1 MPVIQY
7 QDDKYFRLM
16 MLSLLIHD
24 FIHDY
29 GAIGAL
35 NRIKSLEEIS
45 QSIFQGQ
52 IITGPSQNGG
62 YDPPQK
68 GKSKRGVNVDKQ
80 RQRRADMKHL
90 NDKQTQEST
99 IVLKRLGV
107 TVEDASELSQ
117 LGIDPTFFN
126 VPDSKFTDISEYE
139 YSPEIIS
146 FLFENVT
153 GFDVNSYSVD
163 VGQPITRSVTSEHM
177 NMLKTMLQNDDAISK
192 SLETNQGITNILQAI
207 LIAFSHDNVQMIGL
221 IQPIIQY
228 VEHTTFRAMGMQSNF
243 TIEDIKLRRQSLQTG
258 NGKTQNGSGGNTI
271 VAGPLTGP
279 NLSYEPYEPQTQSVF
294 DVPKKTV
301 ILSPIVPNDNIQNV
315 LDAIINDTVTNDNL
329 RDIKPTEI
337 YEALNMV
344 GDENDKQKV
353 EHLKF
358 VNKTVHQIIK
368 GTYTFFLKR
377 EYTNKY
383 AILNSHYLKQ
393 VLMKYL
399 LIVLYYQRINK
410 YDFITKISTKFVENI
425 GDMLNEMC
433 PLSNKT
439 QNGVE
444 TKKKDGGAIDET
456 TILPVDPSLKTMTV
470 KRNQLIK
477 RLNKL
482 ESTKQRVP
490 VSTRPARTLK
500 SDVVSKNNGIQD
512 QITAHI
518 IDFNE
523 DVKRHS
529 EKQSASD
536 ESGKKISPEIKSV
549 INLLCSEVAYNGLL
563 YMGLSDIDSNP
574 LYPDGVDNNQI
585 NNTIFNNQTDIL
597 NRISNG
603 IDSVSGIDKKLF
615 DFIID
620 KPELW
625 SNYKKSTPN
634 DFNAHINNRPSS
646 TINNAINKSSYKGI
660 PGINGILKNAVC
672 STPQYIDAMGGLG
685 SCTVKQIGNTTNEFP
700 STIDINIQTGSPNY
714 YSTFIKHNNNRVSLK
729 FDYLVDGIKSVPYYE
744 QFNLKNGKELL
755 SASNTMNALST
766 KIMVLWNT
774 RYRLDTTQDSA
785 GIFQDLFKENFNQL
799 ISVASRKG
807 KGDRAQEENSVFKN
821 GGYSTVL
828 NYNPNDIR
836 IGAMGDRPSGFRAML
851 DMNFL
856 KSDSVRPNTIAGFF
870 GPNHSY
876 TIDSSNP
883 SGGGKSSKKRRKTK
897 RKKSRAK
904 KYTRRSTKK

>member
-1 MPVIQY
+1 MPDIQY
-7 QDDKYFRLM
+7 QDDKYFKLM

-45 QSIFQGQ
+45 QFIFQGQ
-52 IITGPSQNGG
+52 IITGPSKNGG
-62 YDPPQK
+62 TDPPQK
-68 GKSKRGVNVDKQ
+68 GNSKQGVNVDIQ
-80 RQRRADMKHL
+80 RQRRADMKDR
-90 NDKQTQEST
+90 NDKQTRDTT
-99 IVLKRLGV
+99 IALSRLGV

-126 VPDSKFTDISEYE
+126 VPDGKFTDISEYE

-146 FLFENVT
+146 FLFDYVDE
-153 GFDVNSYSVD
+153 FDVDSYSVN

-192 SLETNQGITNILQAI
+192 SLETNQGITNILQAM

-221 IQPIIQY
+221 IQPIMQY

-243 TIEDIKLRRQSLQTG
+243 TIDDIKLRRQSVEPTTFRAMGMKSNFTIEDIILRRQSLQTG
-258 NGKTQNGSGGNTI
+258 NGKTQNGSGYSDGNTI

-444 TKKKDGGAIDET
+444 TKKK
-456 TILPVDPSLKTMTV
+456 
-470 KRNQLIK
+470 R
-477 RLNKL
+477 
-482 ESTKQRVP
+482 
-490 VSTRPARTLK
+490 
-500 SDVVSKNNGIQD
+500 
-512 QITAHI
+512 
-518 IDFNE
+518 
-523 DVKRHS
+523 
-529 EKQSASD
+529 
-536 ESGKKISPEIKSV
+536 
-549 INLLCSEVAYNGLL
+549 
-563 YMGLSDIDSNP
+563 
-574 LYPDGVDNNQI
+574 
-585 NNTIFNNQTDIL
+585 
-597 NRISNG
+597 
-603 IDSVSGIDKKLF
+603 
-615 DFIID
+615 
-620 KPELW
+620 
-625 SNYKKSTPN
+625 
-634 DFNAHINNRPSS
+634 
-646 TINNAINKSSYKGI
+646 
-660 PGINGILKNAVC
+660 
-672 STPQYIDAMGGLG
+672 
-685 SCTVKQIGNTTNEFP
+685 
-700 STIDINIQTGSPNY
+700 
-714 YSTFIKHNNNRVSLK
+714 
-729 FDYLVDGIKSVPYYE
+729 
-744 QFNLKNGKELL
+744 
-755 SASNTMNALST
+755 
-766 KIMVLWNT
+766 
-774 RYRLDTTQDSA
+774 
-785 GIFQDLFKENFNQL
+785 
-799 ISVASRKG
+799 
-807 KGDRAQEENSVFKN
+807 
-821 GGYSTVL
+821 
-828 NYNPNDIR
+828 
-836 IGAMGDRPSGFRAML
+836 
-851 DMNFL
+851 
-856 KSDSVRPNTIAGFF
+856 
-870 GPNHSY
+870 
-876 TIDSSNP
+876 
-883 SGGGKSSKKRRKTK
+883 
-897 RKKSRAK
+897 
-904 KYTRRSTKK
+904 RRSY